1 LPPRKPPSSC
11 VSPEGAGALPSF
23 ARRVEG
29 GIQIALKV
37 VPGASRS
44 EVAGPLGGRLKL
56 RVAAPPE
63 RGKANDAVVRLL
75 RAWLGVRDVEIVA
88 GHGSSEKTVRVRD
101 SGQAFGS
108 EKSRWL
114 DRLRDVEERTR
125 KP

>member
-11 VSPEGAGALPSF
+11 ASPDGAGALPSF

-44 EVAGPLGGRLKL
+44 EVAGPLGARLKL

-63 RGKANDAVVRLL
+63 GGKANDAVIRLL
-75 RAWLGVRDVEIVA
+75 RAWLQVRDVEIVA

-101 SGQAFGS
+101 SGGADGS

-114 DRLRDVEERTR
+114 DRLRHVQERTR

>member
-1 LPPRKPPSSC
+1 LPPRRSPSSC
-11 VSPEGAGALPSF
+11 VSQEGTGALPSF

-29 GIQIALKV
+29 GIDIAIKV

-88 GHGSSEKTVRVRD
+88 GRGSSEKTVRVRD
-101 SGQAFGS
+101 SLEASGP
-108 EKSRWL
+108 EKRSWL
-114 DRLRDVEERTR
+114 DRLRSAEERTR